1 MLLNRRLALGIA
13 LGALLAGPAPTPAAD
28 DPPKVAGSWSWKWKD
43 AQGETHRHVLEVE
56 GAGDKITARERFD
69 DEAAVK
75 VDDFKLDGKKISFAV
90 TRKGRHADY
99 KGTVDS
105 ADTINGV
112 VVVVLEGGQPSEFG
126 WTANR
131 EAGGK
136 GK

>member
-1 MLLNRRLALGIA
+1 MLTNRRLALGIA
-13 LGALLAGPAPTPAAD
+13 LGALLSAGTAPALAA
-28 DPPKVAGSWSWKWKD
+28 DPPKVAGTWSWKWKD
-43 AQGETHRHVLEVE
+43 AAGDTHRHVLEVE
-56 GAGDKITARERFD
+56 GAGDKLTARERFD

-75 VDDFKLDGKKISFAV
+75 VDDIKLDGKKISFAV
-90 TRKGRHADY
+90 TRKGRHSDY

-126 WTANR
+126 WTASR

-136 GK
+136 